1 MASSKREQLQIQF
14 IHYYIPFH
22 YIIIYNNINDKNL
35 IFLNESNNIILKL
48 AKDVNENNYIKII
61 IFIQKNKFDTNNSLI
76 DQIINEDDE
85 EKKASLINQ
94 MNTYTAV
101 DFNSSGYTASY
112 LLCSEISYIFVSKNP
127 NQQIVFYVGKNIRRL
142 FR

>member
-1 MASSKREQLQIQF
+1 M
-14 IHYYIPFH
+14 
-22 YIIIYNNINDKNL
+22 NDL
-35 IFLNESNNIILKL
+35 ILKL
-48 AKDVNENNYIKII
+48 SKEVNEKNYIDII

-76 DQIINEDDE
+76 GQIINEDDE

-112 LLCSEISYIFVSKNP
+112 LLCSEISYIFLSKNP
-127 NQQIVFYVGKNIRRL
+127 NQQSIFYVGKKY
-142 FR
+142 